1 MAEGDNQKTAA
12 ELANELNLLKEH
24 KDLVERIKKLTEE
37 QLESLKDHSDVNEAV
52 NLAIKQQLANLEKS
66 LDYHQRQVEAAEKYL
81 ESVNKLGN
89 SLNENNLKREAEINY
104 ENVIIRQLRRKIES
118 NEGNSAQLAKQLKIH
133 EKNLKN
139 LQRQASAASTV
150 ESHMERTSLGASK
163 FMGSMRVIGEAM
175 KAGPMTTMRL
185 FTSLAAGPVFGLLQK
200 GFNML
205 KKSVIDV
212 MFAVDNATHAFQRQT
227 GMGEKYN
234 EGMKQNYLETRRFGT
249 SMEDLQKQTQTL
261 ISTVSDFSLESA
273 QAGTQLAKTGA
284 YLERLGVS
292 AEDFAQ
298 GVQNSM
304 KMFGQSITGAD
315 ETARE
320 LYSTAIELNVPPQ
333 ELAASFGKM
342 GGQLAKLGRDGPQAF
357 KELARVAKITGMEM
371 EKVLAVTNKFDT
383 FESAAEMTG
392 KLNAALGGNFVN
404 AMDMM
409 MDTDPVSRFEKMRDA
424 IMSTGLTFD
433 DMSYYQRQFYAEAM
447 GLSDVGDLALMM
459 SGNMDMMSGATQ
471 KSAADYEK
479 LAEEAKATM
488 SLQEKFN
495 SFLAQVAPILEDV
508 IDELHKF
515 MNSLQDNKPMIKDI
529 SDSVKF
535 FAGILIL
542 FAKNWKVV
550 IGVLIGVPLVLAGVS
565 FAMKLM
571 TLQTNKQI
579 AANLKEIMQAP
590 AHNAAIRS
598 KGKSALVSG
607 SQMKKGSLGV
617 GAFGA
622 KMLIVA
628 GAIAL
633 ITGSIGYMAN
643 GLASLFESIS
653 AEKIA
658 TFTAFMSQI
667 GTGGTAAVASLTAL
681 AGAFGTVATSINQ
694 INTDVLD
701 KLSDIGTGFA
711 IDADARGLDHI
722 FETIGNAMKGIP
734 EAKADALTA
743 TLDAAQ
749 AAVVVAAAYS
759 VVSGQPADRFTGQA
773 GGSPSAGALKGGDL
787 GTIKLEFNTDLFKSK
802 VIKISANEVGRLV
815 TEALQEAE

>member
-1 MAEGDNQKTAA
+1 MAEGDNKKTAA

-37 QLESLKDHSDVNEAV
+37 QLESLKDHSDVTEAV

-118 NEGNSAQLAKQLKIH
+118 NEGNSVELAKQLKIH
-133 EKNLKN
+133 EQNLKN
-139 LQRQASAASTV
+139 LQRQASAASTL

-163 FMGSMRVIGEAM
+163 FMGSMRIVGEAM

-185 FTSLAAGPVFGLLQK
+185 FTSLAAGPVFGLLKK
-200 GFNML
+200 GFSML

-212 MFAVDNATHAFQRQT
+212 MFAVDNVTHAFQRST
-227 GMGEKYN
+227 AMLDKYGT
-234 EGMKQNYLETRRFGT
+234 GMKQSYLETRRFGAT
-249 SMEDLQKQTQTL
+249 MEDVSKQTQTL
-261 ISTVSDFSLESA
+261 IGTVSDFSLESA
-273 QAGTQLAKTGA
+273 TAGTRVAQTGVM
-284 YLERLGVS
+284 LERLGIQ
-292 AEDFAQ
+292 AEDFAKGMQ
-298 GVQNSM
+298 SSM
-304 KMFGQSITGAD
+304 KMFGQSMMGAE

-333 ELAASFGKM
+333 ELAASYAQM

-357 KELARVAKITGMEM
+357 KELARVSKITGLEM
-371 EKVLAVTNKFDT
+371 EKVLNITNKFDT

-471 KSAADYEK
+471 QSAADYEK

-495 SFLAQVAPILEDV
+495 SFLAQVAPILEDA

-515 MNSLQDNKPMIKDI
+515 MNSLQENKPMIKDI

-535 FAGILIL
+535 FAGILVTL
-542 FAKNWKVV
+542 AKNFEIVL
-550 IGVLIGVPLVLAGVS
+550 GVLIGAPLIMAGVS

-571 TLQTNKQI
+571 TLRTNKQI
-579 AANLKEIMQAP
+579 AANLAEIIQAP

-598 KGKSALVSG
+598 KGKSAMVSG
-607 SQMKKGSLGV
+607 DMMQKGSKGV
-617 GAFGA
+617 GAFA
-622 KMLIVA
+622 LKMLAVGA
-628 GAIAL
+628 AIAM
-633 ITGSIGYMAN
+633 ITGGIGYMAN
-643 GLASLFESIS
+643 GLANMFNSID

-667 GTGGTAAVASLTAL
+667 GTGSILAVGALTPLAVAFQEIAVELDKVD
-681 AGAFGTVATSINQ
+681 G
-694 INTDVLD
+694 DKLD
-701 KLSDIGTGFA
+701 KLNSIGKGFDGTNGESLSKVLTDIA
-711 IDADARGLDHI
+711 A
-722 FETIGNAMKGIP
+722 AMKGIP
-734 EAKADALTA
+734 EAKAIALTE
-743 TLDAAQ
+743 TMSAANL
-749 AAVVVAAAYS
+749 AAKSAEILIGRIENKSTALPTSKAM
-759 VVSGQPADRFTGQA
+759 
-773 GGSPSAGALKGGDL
+773 GGGGGTSSNL
-787 GTIKLEFNTDLFKSK
+787 GTIKLDFNTDLFENK
-802 VIKISANEVGRLV
+802 VVKLSRDTTGKLV
-815 TEALQEAE
+815 VEAVQGAE